1 MVTLVDVSASDA
13 YLGITNLKWLK
24 QIVANANAAR
34 TVLTRRVSVAPSAVK
49 ENMASSRVH
58 QIPKPLVVFVVRVKY
73 QPRKRPRTVL
83 CALGDN
89 MHH

>member
-1 MVTLVDVSASDA
+1 MAPLVDVNASDA

-34 TVLTRRVSVAPSAVK
+34 TALKRRVSVAPSAVK

-58 QIPKPLVVFVVRVKY
+58 QIQKPLVVFVVRVKY
-73 QPRKRPRTVL
+73 QTRKRPLNVL
-83 CALGDN
+83 CAFGDN